1 MNHVEGGWPKDI
13 NPAEVEQTIR
23 YRKKVEKDE
32 AYISTIMNLGKVRLL
47 CTE

>member
-32 AYISTIMNLGKVRLL
+32 AYIATIMNLGKVSQL
-47 CTE
+47 TDM